1 VLEEH
6 RAWLRTVFSSG
17 REVDSQGDS
26 LFYAF
31 GRADDAV
38 AGAAAGQRALEGLP
52 IRVRMGV
59 HTGQPSIVGDRYVGL
74 DVHRAARICAA
85 AHGGQVLLS
94 QLTRDLAEATT
105 RDLGEH
111 RLKDLTQPQ
120 RLHQLVAERL
130 EKDFPPL
137 RTLEI
142 VSASQSSTERGSF
155 RSSARSS
162 SPYATLRS
170 AEPSRCVNA
179 TSSRT
184 AFSTSSS
191 ETVSVGVWM

>member
-1 VLEEH
+1 MVELPTG
-6 RAWLRTVFSSG
+6 TVTF
-17 REVDSQGDS
+17 
-26 LFYAF
+26 LFTDVEQSTRLLAH
-31 GRADDAV
+31 
-38 AGAAAGQRALEGLP
+38 L
-52 IRVRMGV
+52 
-59 HTGQPSIVGDRYVGL
+59 GQPSIVGDGYVGL

-94 QLTRDLAEATT
+94 QLTRDLADATT
-105 RDLGEH
+105 RDLGAH

-142 VSASQSSTERGSF
+142 VSARQSSTERGTRAGSF